1 MRGSLNLILESH
13 QPQTQEKDIYH
24 TYEKNSDT
32 VPPLTLCFAAERTLV
47 GWTDRQRNEQVMK
60 PKKEM
65 VLMEGSNKVQ
75 ELEENKEN
83 EGVGKRG
90 REREREII
98 IEVLINRNHT
108 V

>member
-1 MRGSLNLILESH
+1 M
-13 QPQTQEKDIYH
+13 
-24 TYEKNSDT
+24 
-32 VPPLTLCFAAERTLV
+32 
-47 GWTDRQRNEQVMK
+47 MK